1 MSDIDRNIFGGYQ
14 ENEVYGGI
22 YSPGSLLAD
31 NDGLRN
37 DIRESLTRMNLSN
50 IRFPGGNMA
59 SGYRW
64 MDGVGPLQERPTG
77 TNWPGILLSQIILA
91 LTNSYNFAGK

>member
-22 YSPGSLLAD
+22 YYPGSLLAD

-50 IRFPGGNMA
+50 IRFPGVTWPLAIDG
-59 SGYRW
+59 W
-64 MDGVGPLQERPTG
+64 ME
-77 TNWPGILLSQIILA
+77 
-91 LTNSYNFAGK
+91 